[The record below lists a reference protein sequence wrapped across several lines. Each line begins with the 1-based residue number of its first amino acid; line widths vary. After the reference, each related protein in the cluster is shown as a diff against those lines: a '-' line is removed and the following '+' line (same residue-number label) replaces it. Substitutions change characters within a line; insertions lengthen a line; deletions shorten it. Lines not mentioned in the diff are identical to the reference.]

1 MNRLFMIVESLP
13 VDNVVCQHQN
23 ATRLKPFKTS
33 KQMVPPVLS
42 TQRVA
47 GIYNDR
53 GRDGEWANGLTL
65 MPDRRQFI
73 RRDPPLYAAI
83 KRPKGLQLRPA
94 AGRYLAGAFLPAGGS
109 RKGGS
114 RTAPAIIRDDRDSTQ
129 MIRRNQPFI
138 PIFSLTATRRS
149 GREAFQRPD
158 CPFTGHSPPL
168 GKGILL
174 ENPSML
180 DYPGVPDVGS
190 AFSCHDCG
198 RQVRL
203 RPFPSPSCGDAVIF
217 GYPEWTSSAEDFHPL
232 IAPARRRTHSRE
244 AGNPVY
250 ARIRP

>member
-114 RTAPAIIRDDRDSTQ
+114 RTAPAIIRDDRDFMQ
-129 MIRRNQPFI
+129 MIRRTTHSSRSFLQQRPGDRTGRLFTGPAVDSPGIRRLSEREYFSRTHRGVTIQPF
-138 PIFSLTATRRS
+138 
-149 GREAFQRPD
+149 
-158 CPFTGHSPPL
+158 
-168 GKGILL
+168 
-174 ENPSML
+174 
-180 DYPGVPDVGS
+180 
-190 AFSCHDCG
+190 
-198 RQVRL
+198 
-203 RPFPSPSCGDAVIF
+203 
-217 GYPEWTSSAEDFHPL
+217 
-232 IAPARRRTHSRE
+232 
-244 AGNPVY
+244 
-250 ARIRP
+250 